1 MMVLIAKSSALLQS
15 GNDGFL
21 KELFAYVHVKSNTN
35 NMSESRFAE
44 MFRRLGLKRASV
56 LNKLT
61 SWIALNGYFFSLT

>member
-44 MFRRLGLKRASV
+44 MFHRLGLKRASV

-61 SWIALNGYFFSLT
+61 SWIAFNGYFFSQT

>member
-61 SWIALNGYFFSLT
+61 SWIAFNGYFFSQT

>member
-44 MFRRLGLKRASV
+44 MFRRLG
-56 LNKLT
+56 
-61 SWIALNGYFFSLT
+61 F